1 VLWAL
6 ALLATAQQATTAEF
20 PLRSKLRAGIVLGEP
35 MSLTIATDLS
45 EGLVLQLDLGL
56 SASDRFSG
64 IIGMDVVY
72 RAETIFGRIAAD
84 FWLMPWFG
92 FGMRGA
98 IGEDDQPNRFGFRV
112 PIGLSLLSET
122 DPLELYAQVAAGLSA
137 FPERR
142 ASVDAGAGIRV
153 GF

>member
-6 ALLATAQQATTAEF
+6 ALLTLAQPAEEDF
-20 PLRSKLRAGIVLGEP
+20 PLRSKLRAGILIGNP
-35 MSLTIATDLS
+35 LSISIATDLS

-56 SASDRFSG
+56 SPSRRFSG
-64 IIGMDVVY
+64 IVGMDVVY
-72 RAETIFGRIAAD
+72 RAERIFGRVTAD
-84 FWLMPWFG
+84 LWLMPWFG

-98 IGEDDQPNRFGFRV
+98 IGEGDQVNRFGFRV
-112 PIGLSLLSET
+112 PVGLSLLSEVE
-122 DPLELYAQVAAGLSA
+122 PLELYGQVAVGVSA

-142 ASVDAGAGIRV
+142 ASLDAGGGIRV